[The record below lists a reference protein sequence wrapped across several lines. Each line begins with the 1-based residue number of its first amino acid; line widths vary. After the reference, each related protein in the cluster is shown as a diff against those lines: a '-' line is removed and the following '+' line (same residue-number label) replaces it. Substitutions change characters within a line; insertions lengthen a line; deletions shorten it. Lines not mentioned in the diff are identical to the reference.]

1 VSTDAERMVDIY
13 ERHADAWVEAR
24 SREASFYERG
34 WLDRFCALVPSGGS
48 VLDVGCG
55 AGEPIA
61 KYFNERGYAV
71 TGVDS
76 SPAMVARNGCQ
87 VSSAP
92 SR

>member
-1 VSTDAERMVDIY
+1 VSTDAERIVDID

-24 SREASFYERG
+24 LREPSLYERG

-48 VLDVGCG
+48 VLEVGCG

-61 KYFNERGYAV
+61 KYFSERGYAV
-71 TGVDS
+71 TGVES